1 MSMKRFLSL
10 WTLLLC
16 FIGGAFAEEVTV
28 QAATETELGAFIT
41 DAVNANPGKDI
52 IVKLDAGGHYT
63 FTTNCPQLPV
73 ANAFTITSDAS
84 KPATITWAN
93 KPIRGGYALTIE
105 NVILDCSEATG
116 HIISMNAP
124 DADTWGEGTFFSS
137 KNQTYW
143 KLGQYKFE
151 NVQILGLVKSI
162 LIDANNSN
170 RFIFTDV
177 VFNNG
182 IIQLRDGSASKNVAF
197 NLSYG
202 MLEKFTLSNSTIYS
216 KGSTTAYANFTQF
229 GGNRPWEFT
238 ELYPEDAT
246 VTVTFENNT
255 FYNVSKSKY
264 LINSNNYK
272 NQDNGKFV
280 FKKNIL
286 ANTAEGRPIYNYITK
301 AATRDNQITTED
313 NTYINYDAEGVASY
327 VDNSTTNLGKDDGI
341 KSDPKFKDAANGDF
355 ALDLNSDQ
363 AKKKTGDPRWG
374 TYAVLWSSETP
385 VAVTWGQIAAVLNG
399 EQTGDIQAG
408 DVLHL
413 SISNVTEGA
422 NQWNWK
428 AQARID
434 DNSWA
439 DYGIGQSL
447 TEGQTEVTFVI
458 SGLLAKLMHERGMQI
473 HGTGFST
480 NKLVLEKGV
489 YSGSENS
496 LWVGKQALTWTQV
509 NVGGALFQAAG
520 AEVGKAIEIYFER
533 GEATPNVQL
542 RTSWA
547 DDGQFYGS
555 LYNGPSPLRIPLTE
569 ELAEKLKKNQLI
581 INADAI
587 TVTSI
592 EVNPYTDIA
601 TAAKKAK
608 NEEFVFNAEAIVVAN
623 VKKGNSA
630 YVYIMDNSGYG
641 LIYDKDGSKTAALE
655 VGKTIK
661 PDWKG
666 QVSIYNGLFEIV
678 PQEELAMTDAAPVAE
693 EDLYTKATSLKVFNN
708 KDNVNRV
715 YKIENVTLSEINKS
729 NFTVKRGTITAA
741 GYNQFSKNI
750 EESLV
755 CDVLASVGFF
765 VDKEGKETVQFQPI
779 EITVKPS
786 TLNIK
791 VSVSAGGDI
800 NAAIAKAR
808 SGKNMNP
815 KTLTINLAKGNYTIT
830 SPIIAYGDVT
840 INGKGANIDASGLT
854 GPMIQMSKYP
864 SVAGTAVGSVTAYQ
878 VGNVELNEINVDNL
892 SQNLFDCNKTDYLFE
907 NVTLNKSIIAIKGA
921 SNKTIFNF
929 NGGGNTKNLTVS
941 GSTLYA
947 DDATTWQNG
956 GFYSSQSGS
965 SVDQLG
971 GTEQKTTIENSTLY
985 NICKGKTTS
994 TRRKDSQKWMT
1005 YEVKNCI
1012 IVNSGKS
1019 GQFLAGLNKGQ
1030 KGDNSNWIVDNSSF
1044 TYDGQDVAATEAT
1057 KIKDDVMTNTV
1068 YGAPMFRKLWAS
1080 DGTMTGDFTLGVCRQ
1095 ATKQIGDPRWYQIP
1109 QITGLQNALQKAAAL
1124 LDGAQADWQSA
1135 PAADEAIEKLAGAYN
1150 ENAPYLNSYYQE
1162 EIDEA
1167 TLRVE
1172 AAIAEFE
1179 KVYGSDVTAIKCVD
1193 ALKADGTW
1201 YTINGQRISTP
1212 TEKGIYIHNGKKV
1225 VVK

>member
-28 QAATETELGAFIT
+28 SAATETELGAFIT
-41 DAVNANPGKDI
+41 QAVNDNPGKDI
-52 IVKLDAGGHYT
+52 VVKLDAGGHYT

-84 KPATITWAN
+84 KPATITWAS
-93 KPIRGGYALTIE
+93 KPLRGGKSLIIS
-105 NVILDCSEATG
+105 NVIIDASANTG
-116 HIISMNAP
+116 HIINMNEP
-124 DADTWGEGTFFSS
+124 TVDTWGEGAVSGTQTFW
-137 KNQTYW
+137 TID
-143 KLGQYKFE
+143 LIKFD
-151 NVQILGLVKSI
+151 NVQVKS
-162 LIDANNSN
+162 LGKALFLDQNKNN
-170 RFIFTDV
+170 RFIVKSFEINNTIVELVNPGNVTINLQAAAVENFT
-177 VFNNG
+177 
-182 IIQLRDGSASKNVAF
+182 I
-197 NLSYG
+197 
-202 MLEKFTLSNSTIYS
+202 TNSTVYNPATETS
-216 KGSTTAYANFTQF
+216 KGFLGMGGTRIWKAPGYEATAEAKI
-229 GGNRPWEFT
+229 
-238 ELYPEDAT
+238 
-246 VTVTFENNT
+246 TFENNT
-255 FYNVSKSKY
+255 FYYNQTQTAQFF
-264 LINSNNYK
+264 NTNAYK
-272 NQDNGKFV
+272 NQKQAKV
-280 FKKNIL
+280 IWKKNIFVGIPTNTFEKFMNS
-286 ANTAEGRPIYNYITK
+286 ASTAEAMFTS
-301 AATRDNQITTED
+301 ED
-313 NTYINYDAEGVASY
+313 NTYMN
-327 VDNSTTNLGKDDGI
+327 VDGTFWKDTKGWGI
-341 KSDPKFKDAANGDF
+341 PAGIEVNPKFKDAANGDF

-374 TYAVLWSSETP
+374 SYAVLWSSETP
-385 VAVTWGQIAAVLNG
+385 FAIDWYPNIIQLSA
-399 EQTGDIQAG
+399 EQTGVIEVG

-413 SISNVTEGA
+413 SISDVPAGA

-428 AQARID
+428 SQTRIEDCSWNDLGLGQA
-434 DNSWA
+434 
-439 DYGIGQSL
+439 L
-447 TEGQTEVTFVI
+447 TEGQTEVTIVI
-458 SGLLAKLMHERGMQI
+458 SGVVAKIIRERGLQI
-473 HGTGFST
+473 RGASYSA

-489 YSGSENS
+489 YSGSDNS
-496 LWVGKQALTWTQV
+496 VWVGKQALTWTQV
-509 NVGGALFQAAG
+509 NVGGALFQTAG
-520 AEVGKAIEIYFER
+520 AEVGKALEIYFER

-542 RTSWA
+542 KTSWDAA
-547 DDGQFYGS
+547 DQFYGGN
-555 LYNGPSPLRIPLTE
+555 YTGPSPLRIPLTE
-569 ELAEKLKKNQLI
+569 ELANALKSKGLI
-581 INADAI
+581 INANDI

-592 EVNPYTDIA
+592 EVNTYTDIA
-601 TAAKKAK
+601 TAAKKADK
-608 NEEFVFNAEAIVVAN
+608 EEFVFNAEAIVVAN
-623 VKKGNSA
+623 VKKDNAA
-630 YVYIMDNSGYG
+630 YVYIKDASGYG
-641 LIYDKDGSKTAALE
+641 LIYDKDGSKTGALE

-678 PQEELAMTDAAPVAE
+678 PQEELVVTDAAPVAE
-693 EDLYTKATSLKVFNN
+693 EDLYTKANSLKVFNN

-729 NFTVKRGTITAA
+729 NFTVIRGTLTAA
-741 GYNQFSKNI
+741 GYNQFKKDI
-750 EESLV
+750 EEGLV
-755 CDVLASVGFF
+755 CDVLASVGFY
-765 VDKEGKETVQFQPI
+765 VDKEGKETTQFQPI
-779 EITVKPS
+779 KITTKLS
-786 TLNIK
+786 TQNLK

-800 NAAIAKAR
+800 NDAIAKAR
-808 SGKNMNP
+808 KGKNMNP
-815 KTLTINLAKGNYTIT
+815 KTLTINLAKGSYTI
-830 SPIIAYGDVT
+830 SKPIIAYGDVT

-892 SQNLFDCNKTDYLFE
+892 SQNLFDCNKTNYLFE

-921 SNKTIFNF
+921 SKKTIFNF

-1019 GQFLAGLNKGQ
+1019 GQFLAGLNNGQ

-1057 KIKDDVMTNTV
+1057 KIKEGVMTNTV
-1068 YGAPMFRKLWAS
+1068 NGTPLFRKEI
-1080 DGTMTGDFTLGVCRQ
+1080 TEGDFTLGICAQFYYKV
-1095 ATKQIGDPRWYQIP
+1095 GDPRWWDIP
-1109 QITGLQNALQKAAAL
+1109 VPDELLAKLNKAAKL
-1124 LDGAQADWQSA
+1124 LSAAQADWQTA
-1135 PAADEAIEKLAGAYN
+1135 PAANEAIEKLAGAYN

-1167 TLRVE
+1167 TLRME

-1179 KVYGSDVTAIKCVD
+1179 LVYGSDVTAIKSVD
-1193 ALKADGTW
+1193 AVKADGTW
-1201 YTINGQRISTP
+1201 YTINGQRISKP
-1212 TEKGIYIHNGKKV
+1212 TEKGIYIHNGRKV